1 MCYAGRNFKRLRLLG
16 AAQQN
21 GELVSADTGADISKP
36 DRATKSICHYSQRIV
51 ARQMA
56 QVIIDSLEVVQIDEQ
71 QREPIG
77 RRPVTGGPK
86 LIDKSLSV
94 EQSGQAVMAR
104 EILDLLPSDT
114 SFGNVR
120 SDAAEAT
127 KGPGLIV
134 NRMAGEA

>member
-1 MCYAGRNFKRLRLLG
+1 
-16 AAQQN
+16 
-21 GELVSADTGADISKP
+21 
-36 DRATKSICHYSQRIV
+36 
-51 ARQMA
+51 MA

-77 RRPVTGGPK
+77 RRLVTGGPK
-86 LIDKSLSV
+86 FVNKSLSV

-114 SFGNVR
+114 SFGDVR
-120 SDAAEAT
+120 SDAAEAA
-127 KGPGLIV
+127 KGSGLIV